1 VAARTSC
8 FAFKGRREDL
18 RAVGEKLDVATV
30 LEGSVRRSG
39 ARLRI
44 TVQMV
49 KVADGY
55 QMWSER
61 YDREMTDVFAVQDEI
76 AAAVAARLK
85 VALHGPAARGGG
97 RRGTASL
104 EAYELFLRGRA
115 LQYRRG
121 GSILDA
127 ARLFEQ
133 AIAIDPAYAEAHAWL
148 ADSYRLLG
156 TYGMAPAL
164 EVMPRARA
172 AAEKALALDPDDCEA
187 LATLADV
194 AIQFDH
200 DPARAMALWARSIA
214 IDPRHVRTLCERAL
228 WQSGAGLMD
237 PGQGVL
243 ETHKAMTADPL
254 NAWAAGMHAFML
266 GIAQRH
272 AEAIVE
278 AQKAVAIDPGS
289 WFARYTVMQANAWAG
304 NDDVA
309 FALGPPLLAA
319 SGRHVWALG
328 LMAWLSARQGDADR
342 ARAIHDELSARARH
356 EYVGPMSI
364 ALAAAA
370 AGRAE
375 EALRLV
381 DRAITERDPLLGV
394 FGHMAHFDDLRAIPG
409 VEARIKELRP

>member
-1 VAARTSC
+1 
-8 FAFKGRREDL
+8 
-18 RAVGEKLDVATV
+18 
-30 LEGSVRRSG
+30 
-39 ARLRI
+39 
-44 TVQMV
+44 
-49 KVADGY
+49 
-55 QMWSER
+55 
-61 YDREMTDVFAVQDEI
+61 
-76 AAAVAARLK
+76 
-85 VALHGPAARGGG
+85 
-97 RRGTASL
+97 
-104 EAYELFLRGRA
+104 
-115 LQYRRG
+115 
-121 GSILDA
+121 
-127 ARLFEQ
+127 
-133 AIAIDPAYAEAHAWL
+133 
-148 ADSYRLLG
+148 
-156 TYGMAPAL
+156 MAPAL

-172 AAEKALALDPDDCEA
+172 AAERALALDPDDCEA

-266 GIAQRH
+266 GIARPPCRGH
-272 AEAIVE
+272 RRGARRRSRSTR
-278 AQKAVAIDPGS
+278 DPGS
-289 WFARYTVMQANAWAG
+289 RATPSCRPTR
-304 NDDVA
+304 
-309 FALGPPLLAA
+309 GPGTTTWRSRSVRRCWPPRGVTCGR
-319 SGRHVWALG
+319 SGSWR
-328 LMAWLSARQGDADR
+328 WLSARLGDADR

-381 DRAITERDPLLGV
+381 DRAIAERDPLLGV

-409 VEARIKELRP
+409 VEARIRELRP